1 MTTLPPLDSLRL
13 PAIVP
18 APATTATAG
27 NATPAAKDQAPATPS
42 TTVTLGQTRYGQ
54 DPLIY
59 TNKPESV
66 PPVLERKSNDALTFS
81 IIGNASSSLLGV
93 RFNGLG
99 AALMQQLSSTGS
111 NFAQSALQ
119 FDADTTPAAEIENT
133 LQKQLHAAADNR
145 ISLSI
150 KTANGTTVELTLSS
164 QANGL
169 GVEAKVTN
177 GKLTE
182 REMEALGKLSGGF
195 QKAIDGLAALPPT
208 LDLSS
213 LMQFDSNIFSS
224 LDLNANIKT
233 EAGDDQSLSFHV
245 DDAKRTIS
253 TSGAAGAIDLKV
265 DTKNLQILGSAGQQ
279 AEAMR
284 GYLQQFDEAKARGNA
299 DASLIGMFKDAFTS
313 LNKNYDAVIP
323 KDTPEQSKPV
333 TLGAA
338 DRSVLSGLA
347 DFTASVRQS
356 AQVVNPM
363 RPGETDTFSYDVSQR
378 SSITGSNQKNHTIE
392 QQRKSAL
399 SASFH
404 NSLFSGAPLQLT
416 EAASSQNYFYTQID
430 DSQSS
435 TATIK
440 YKDGLRVNAS
450 LTESLSQSKRVMKYV
465 MGKLEKDYTE
475 PSSTSTTKDLQA
487 QLKLIN

>member
-1 MTTLPPLDSLRL
+1 
-13 PAIVP
+13 
-18 APATTATAG
+18 
-27 NATPAAKDQAPATPS
+27 
-42 TTVTLGQTRYGQ
+42 
-54 DPLIY
+54 
-59 TNKPESV
+59 
-66 PPVLERKSNDALTFS
+66 
-81 IIGNASSSLLGV
+81 
-93 RFNGLG
+93 
-99 AALMQQLSSTGS
+99 
-111 NFAQSALQ
+111 
-119 FDADTTPAAEIENT
+119 
-133 LQKQLHAAADNR
+133 
-145 ISLSI
+145 
-150 KTANGTTVELTLSS
+150 LTLSS

-213 LMQFDSNIFSS
+213 LMQFDSNILSS

-323 KDTPEQSKPV
+323 KADPEMKKPIA
-333 TLGAA
+333 LDAA

-347 DFTASVRQS
+347 DFTASIRQS
-356 AQVVNPM
+356 VQVVNPM

-378 SSITGSNQKNHTIE
+378 SSITGNNQKNHAIE
-392 QQRKSAL
+392 QQSKSAL

-416 EAASSQNYFYTQID
+416 EPLHRRIIFIRRSTIAKAVLPPSNTRMVCASMRRLPNH
-430 DSQSS
+430 
-435 TATIK
+435 
-440 YKDGLRVNAS
+440 
-450 LTESLSQSKRVMKYV
+450 
-465 MGKLEKDYTE
+465 
-475 PSSTSTTKDLQA
+475 
-487 QLKLIN
+487 